1 MYDIHA
7 YYYSTKLSSSDSGL
21 RSGCVISKA
30 SLSDFR
36 CITICLRATVSTIT
50 KPPQGHNLLLLTKAI
65 YCKAGPVS
73 DDTLLSI
80 SVSLKYDK
88 SCPILEYTHYLILR
102 QI

>member
-1 MYDIHA
+1 MYDIYA
-7 YYYSTKLSSSDSGL
+7 YYYITKLSSSDSGL

-65 YCKAGPVS
+65 YCKAGRVS
-73 DDTLLSI
+73 DDTL
-80 SVSLKYDK
+80 SL
-88 SCPILEYTHYLILR
+88 YL
-102 QI
+102 